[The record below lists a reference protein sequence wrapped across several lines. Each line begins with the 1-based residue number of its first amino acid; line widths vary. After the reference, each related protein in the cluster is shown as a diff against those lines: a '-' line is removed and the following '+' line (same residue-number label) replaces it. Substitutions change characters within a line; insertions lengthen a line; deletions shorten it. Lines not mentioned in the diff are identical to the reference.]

1 MLLRKEVN
9 DPRLKDV
16 VITDVITSRD
26 LSSAKVYFSAA
37 EDAQKEVAKLLKNAS
52 GFFRTR
58 LSKVLDL
65 RHTPTLSFIYDT
77 APNTGANIEDLLSK
91 LQFLLKMSRR
101 NKKGRDINGVI
112 LLDKSTGASSNFV
125 LQQVKRLF
133 FAKKAGHTGSLDPL
147 ASGLLPICLGQA
159 TKVAQFLLD
168 DDKRYFVRGKL
179 GQVSDTGDAEG
190 LVTEF
195 GSADEVDESSV
206 AEVLPQFLGN
216 IKQVPP
222 MYSALKRDGKPLYEL
237 ARQGIEVEREARPVT
252 IHEINF
258 IGLNNDVMSLD
269 VACSKGTYIRT
280 LVEDIGKVL
289 GCGAHV
295 IELRRTGFA
304 HFDLTDSI
312 TFEQLEALKSEDF
325 EALDAQ
331 IFDADTMLPNLESVF
346 LSAEQSSDV
355 KLGRKVR
362 HGNFVEV
369 QKLKLFDENQEFIGI
384 GESNLEGEVLPK
396 RLFVQAIKKKVANE
410 KTIDYLF

>member
-1 MLLRKEVN
+1 
-9 DPRLKDV
+9 
-16 VITDVITSRD
+16 
-26 LSSAKVYFSAA
+26 
-37 EDAQKEVAKLLKNAS
+37 
-52 GFFRTR
+52 
-58 LSKVLDL
+58 
-65 RHTPTLSFIYDT
+65 
-77 APNTGANIEDLLSK
+77 
-91 LQFLLKMSRR
+91 MSRR

-112 LLDKSTGASSNFV
+112 LLDKATGASSNFV

-159 TKVAQFLLD
+159 TKVAQFLLN

-190 LVTEF
+190 KITDF
-195 GSADEVDESSV
+195 GPIESVNEISI
-206 AEVLPQFLGN
+206 ANALQEFLGN

-237 ARQGIEVEREARPVT
+237 ARQGIEVERKARPVT

-258 IGLNNDVMSLD
+258 LDLEGDVLSLD

-312 TFEQLEALKSEDF
+312 TFEQLQAIKSDAF
-325 EALDAQ
+325 EALDAL
-331 IFDADTMLPNLESVF
+331 ILGADTMLPNFDSVF
-346 LSAEQSSDV
+346 LSAEQTSDI
-355 KLGRKVR
+355 KLGRKIR
-362 HGNFVEV
+362 YGDYTEV
-369 QKLKLFDENQEFIGI
+369 QKLKLFDENQQFLGI

-396 RLFVQAIKKKVANE
+396 RLFV
-410 KTIDYLF
+410 

>member
-1 MLLRKEVN
+1 
-9 DPRLKDV
+9 
-16 VITDVITSRD
+16 
-26 LSSAKVYFSAA
+26 
-37 EDAQKEVAKLLKNAS
+37 
-52 GFFRTR
+52 
-58 LSKVLDL
+58 
-65 RHTPTLSFIYDT
+65 
-77 APNTGANIEDLLSK
+77 
-91 LQFLLKMSRR
+91 MSRR
-101 NKKGRDINGVI
+101 NRKGRDINGVI
-112 LLDKSTGASSNFV
+112 LLDKASGNSSNFA

-190 LVTEF
+190 EITDFGPTE
-195 GSADEVDESSV
+195 GINELSV
-206 AEVLPQFLGN
+206 ANVLPEFLGN

-252 IHEINF
+252 IHEVNF
-258 IGLNNDVMSLD
+258 LGLKDGVLSLD

-304 HFDLTDSI
+304 HFDLTHSV
-312 TFEQLEALKSEDF
+312 TFEQLEALKSDDF
-325 EALDAQ
+325 EALDAL
-331 IFDADTMLPNLESVF
+331 ILGADTMLPNFASV
-346 LSAEQSSDV
+346 LLNAEQTNDI
-355 KLGRKVR
+355 KLGRKIQY
-362 HGNFVEV
+362 GDYTEV
-369 QKLKLFDENQEFIGI
+369 QKLKLFDENQQFLGI
-384 GESNLEGEVLPK
+384 GESSLEGEVLPK
-396 RLFVQAIKKKVANE
+396 RLFV
-410 KTIDYLF
+410 